1 MSPRLTSIL
10 VAALLCT
17 TLTGCNQHKA
27 ALPTI
32 QPKQTISAALD
43 VKVTQPDIK
52 RLLAVTGKLQLVAS
66 GKFAAGSY
74 WVGSHNI
81 SFAPDTEFRI
91 DLELPVNNP
100 EVISTRN
107 ATGSLWTSKQFSV
120 DAIPVPQTIQL
131 GEGKVSGE
139 VDFGRFLGAFLFNI
153 LQFGSNDGGLRNVLA
168 HMKVEN
174 ARLELRPGAELKFGL
189 KNLHVAKDSTI
200 TMSDL
205 VVDHDLNYSG
215 NMLVNLQFEPGCK
228 WLGRKTD
235 CHFNGGNARFN
246 LAIKH
251 VGKALT
257 LELEHTKNSPNS
269 LSTKASNKAS
279 SSKEA
284 QHDITLKECSF
295 DFGKLKRSNS
305 LSDTC
310 YIDLSQLKWTRFSD
324 TRAPVLELTSKM
336 YLVGTKADIK
346 TDIHE
351 TVGIFPGTVPAL
363 LVVQPLGENHE
374 THFAT
379 TGNATAQSI
388 MVTVAKK
395 ASKLS
400 LSLEKSIVG
409 PLSFDKQGDL
419 NFSLQKGTAKFKRV
433 EWTNKDSSF
442 SLCGSDASNLTV
454 PSEMWL
460 EKATNQKT
468 KMTLPINLTV
478 GKGQLYI
485 GGSDIEL
492 SDLNGKLLFEVDEEV
507 QLKSDLDFSI
517 KKSPFFKDFKADV
530 KARGLDLTV
539 VKGTSTLG
547 LKHCQLLL
555 PDQALEEAI
564 ARESPTSYSFDL
576 NKTLVEDKHWRYR
589 NAMAKNV
596 KLSDLKIEKMR
607 PTTDGQMEFIASAD
621 VDMQGTVE
629 KCGLIIAKNKWE
641 TKPWQLS
648 GHLTGPGQVT
658 YKFYGTKNDPTKVQY
673 TLEMQLPLP
682 KDLKLDWS
690 QVGAGLLTATER
702 QIILSHLKA
711 LTVPVKHQGDLEVF
725 GETKWSKIKINDLI
739 ARPISGGTQI
749 EFSADAKL

>member
-1 MSPRLTSIL
+1 MHPRLTSSLI
-10 VAALLCT
+10 ASLLCVA
-17 TLTGCNQHKA
+17 LTGCNQNKA
-27 ALPTI
+27 IIPI
-32 QPKQTISAALD
+32 IPQKQTLSAALD

-52 RLLAVTGKLQLVAS
+52 KLLAVTGKLQLVAT

-91 DLELPVNNP
+91 DLQLPVTNP

-153 LQFGSNDGGLRNVLA
+153 LQFGNNHGGLRNVLA

-189 KNLHVAKDSTI
+189 KTLHVAKESTI

-215 NMLVNLQFEPGCK
+215 NMLVNLHFEPGCK

-235 CHFNGGNARFN
+235 CRFNGGNARIN

-257 LELEHTKNSPNS
+257 LELDQGKQKKTSNEDNSNS
-269 LSTKASNKAS
+269 RDQKH
-279 SSKEA
+279 E
-284 QHDITLKECSF
+284 ITLKECSF

-305 LSDTC
+305 ISDTC
-310 YIDLSQLKWTRFSD
+310 NIDLSQLKWTRFSD
-324 TRAPVLELTSKM
+324 TREPVLELTSKM
-336 YLVGTKADIK
+336 FLIGTKADIK

-363 LVVQPLGENHE
+363 LVVQPLGDNHE

-379 TGNATAQSI
+379 TANAIAQSI
-388 MVTVAKK
+388 VVTLAKK

-400 LSLEKSIVG
+400 LSLEKSTVG

-478 GKGQLYI
+478 GKGQLYL

-492 SDLNGKLLFEVDEEV
+492 EGLNGRLLFEVDEEV

-517 KKSPFFKDFKADV
+517 KKSPFFKDFQADV
-530 KARGLDLTV
+530 KARGLDLSV
-539 VKGTSTLG
+539 VKGASTLS
-547 LKHCQLLL
+547 LKNCQLLL

-564 ARESPTSYSFDL
+564 ARESPTEYSFDI

-589 NAMAKNV
+589 NATAKKV
-596 KLSDLKIEKMR
+596 KLTNLHIEKMK
-607 PTTDGQMEFIASAD
+607 PTTGGEMEFVASAD

-648 GHLTGPGQVT
+648 GHLTGPGKVK
-658 YKFYGTKNDPTKVQY
+658 YKFYGSKSEPTKVQY
-673 TLEMQLPLP
+673 NLEMQLPLP

-690 QVGAGLLTATER
+690 QVGAGLLKATER
-702 QIILSHLKA
+702 QIILSHLKE
-711 LTVPVKHQGDLEVF
+711 LTVPVKHQGDLTIF

-739 ARPISGGTQI
+739 ARPAAGGSQI
-749 EFSADAKL
+749 EFSADARL